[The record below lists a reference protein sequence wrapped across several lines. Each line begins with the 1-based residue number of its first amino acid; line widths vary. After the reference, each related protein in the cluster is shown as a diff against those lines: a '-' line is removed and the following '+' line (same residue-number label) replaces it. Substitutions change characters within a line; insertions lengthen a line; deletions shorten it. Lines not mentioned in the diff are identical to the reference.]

1 MNDPEISHLIGGWSY
16 PVSMVEQK
24 EWFHRSIPD
33 KTTQRWI
40 VERDDGAVIGLPG
53 LWQIDLHNRH
63 ALTGLKLGHQAL
75 RGRVPARRGDQSG
88 GSCRSGL
95 GIRPELDLRTALK
108 RAFDVAIAV
117 GMAPLAVPLV
127 LAIGALARFETPG
140 PVIFRQTRVGRRGAA
155 FTIYKLRRMVDNAA
169 NIGAG
174 PYSPANDPR
183 YTRVGIFTRRWSL
196 DELPQLYNV
205 FVGDMSVVGPRPVLK
220 STVDEYQNE
229 YDTILQVRPGLTGL
243 SQVNGRNLLSR
254 RDRLKLDMHYA
265 REWSFAMDLRILC
278 RSIVVVL
285 TGDGQTNSQSR
296 ADVEG
301 EQRGS

>member
-1 MNDPEISHLIGGWSY
+1 
-16 PVSMVEQK
+16 
-24 EWFHRSIPD
+24 
-33 KTTQRWI
+33 
-40 VERDDGAVIGLPG
+40 
-53 LWQIDLHNRH
+53 
-63 ALTGLKLGHQAL
+63 
-75 RGRVPARRGDQSG
+75 
-88 GSCRSGL
+88 
-95 GIRPELDLRTALK
+95 LRTALK

-127 LAIGALARFETPG
+127 LAIGALARLETPG

-155 FTIYKLRRMVDNAA
+155 FTIYKLRTMVDNAA

-174 PYSPANDPR
+174 LYSTANDPR